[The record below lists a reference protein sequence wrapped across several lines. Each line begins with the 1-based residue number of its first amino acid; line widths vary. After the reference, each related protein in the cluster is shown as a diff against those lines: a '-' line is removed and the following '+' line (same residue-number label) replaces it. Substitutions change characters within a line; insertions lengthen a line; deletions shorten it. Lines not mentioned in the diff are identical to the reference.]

1 MTVSIMSIPRVSPKA
16 HEYVRQVL
24 DFTFR
29 NGHSPGFY
37 ARLEREFAEKCGQK
51 YGVLHHNGTATM
63 QSALLAAEVG
73 VGDEVIV
80 PCYTVISTAAVAF
93 HVNAVPIIADV
104 DPETWT
110 ISVED
115 VRRKITPRTRAIIPV
130 SICGLSPDY
139 DPIMKLAQEHDI
151 TVIEDNA
158 QCVLGYY
165 KQRVVGSIGHLA
177 SFSFQASKHVS
188 SGAGGITLCSD
199 DDLALRLRRVAT
211 LGFSTLSSR
220 PGDAV
225 VSEEDRCQPSFPR
238 HTSLGY
244 NMRLPEIAA
253 AVAFAE
259 LERVEEVVE
268 MRTLCGQLWLEI
280 LNDCDWLV
288 PQKTPQDYVHS
299 YWTVA
304 ARIMRD
310 DMDWAQFRQKFVELG
325 GDGFYGAYL
334 PLHRE
339 PVFASLYEQVQA
351 NPERYPHWAG
361 RMPDYRKVICPVWE
375 KIQPRIIQLKTNYWD
390 RADIQREVD
399 IFADTLKYFK

>member
-1 MTVSIMSIPRVSPKA
+1 MTVSTMAIPRIAPKA
-16 HEYVRQVL
+16 YEYVKHVL

-29 NGHSPGFY
+29 NAHSPGFY
-37 ARLEREFAEKCGQK
+37 SRLESGFAEKFGQK

-80 PCYTVISTAAVAF
+80 PSYTVISTAVVAF
-93 HVNAVPIIADV
+93 HVNAIPVIADV

-115 VRRKITPRTRAIIPV
+115 IRRKITPRTRAIIPV

-139 DPIMKLAQEHDI
+139 DPIMKLAKEHNI

-288 PQKTPQDYVHS
+288 PQKTPQECVHS
-299 YWTVA
+299 YWTAA
-304 ARIMRD
+304 ARIMRED
-310 DMDWAQFRQKFVELG
+310 IDWAEFRRKFVELG
-325 GDGFYGAYL
+325 GDGFYGAWL
-334 PLHRE
+334 PLQRE
-339 PVFASLYEQVQA
+339 PAFANLYKQVQA
-351 NPERYPHWAG
+351 NPQRYPHWAG
-361 RMPDYRKVICPVWE
+361 KMPDYRQVSCPVWE

-390 RADIQREVD
+390 SADIQRQVD
-399 IFADTLKYFK
+399 IFAETLKYFK